1 MGNLSATLSILRGVA
16 ANEAAVE
23 AEIVRNAPSR
33 NRETTWDAEDFARE
47 QIRGLV
53 RKVFFPGWP
62 QPARQVVFSGADP
75 EMDVSGLCVKTAQAL
90 AADNAGKVCLVE
102 ADFRSRALD
111 QSYGRTSTDGGDCS
125 GTAGA
130 MRKSSPQ
137 ISDNLWLVSADV
149 FLGSAENAH
158 SAPWLRSRLGELR
171 RAFDYAVV
179 HAAPVSGP
187 GGTALLAHLTDGLV
201 LGLEAHRTRRL
212 AARKVKEHLEAVNVR
227 VLGIVLSERRF
238 PIPERLYRRL

>member
-1 MGNLSATLSILRGVA
+1 VSATLSILRGVA
-16 ANEAAVE
+16 VKEDAGEGEVVRAA
-23 AEIVRNAPSR
+23 PFR
-33 NRETTWDAEDFARE
+33 NRETTWDAADFARE

-62 QPARQVVFSGADP
+62 QPARQVVFSAADP
-75 EMDVSGLCVKTAQAL
+75 EIDVTGLCMRTAHAL
-90 AADNAGKVCLVE
+90 AAENAGRVCLVE
-102 ADFRSRALD
+102 ADFHSRALE

-137 ISDNLWLVSADV
+137 ISDNLWLVPADA

-171 RAFDYAVV
+171 RAFDFAVV
-179 HAAPVSGP
+179 HAGPVSGP
-187 GGTALLAHLTDGLV
+187 GGTALLAHLADGLV

-212 AARKVKEHLEAVNVR
+212 ASQKVKEQLQAVNVR
-227 VLGIVLSERRF
+227 VLGIVLSGRRF
-238 PIPERLYRRL
+238 PIPEMLYRHL